1 MTEKAENGKH
11 KGPWIELFF
20 EAFTGIYILIVVAV
34 FWQKPL
40 WTSLLL
46 AGGLAMQLLFWREKA
61 DLAAMVAAALLGTP
75 SEIVC
80 VKTGVWTYH
89 APGMVLGIPVWIP
102 LVWALLFCLF
112 RRGSF
117 TILAITGRI
126 WPDPHMLVRKV
137 LFRGLGGF
145 IVIYA
150 LVTLYIIKKTI
161 AAVYAAFLV
170 PALIFWREEKDI
182 VIFIIG
188 GAFGTAGEYTCMK
201 LGFWQYHYPFLRS
214 IGVPISLP
222 LAWGLSAVIIGR
234 IAGIWDGMPLKRK
247 SPQGRAKPQ
256 GR

>member
-1 MTEKAENGKH
+1 MEERRGQQKQR
-11 KGPWIELFF
+11 PWKELFF
-20 EAFTGIYILIVVAV
+20 ESFTGIYILIVVAV

-40 WTSLLL
+40 WTTLLL
-46 AGGLAMQLLFWREKA
+46 VGSLAMQLWFWREKA

-75 SEIVC
+75 SEMVC
-80 VKTGVWTYH
+80 IKTGVWTYH

-102 LVWALLFCLF
+102 FVWASLFCLF
-112 RRGSF
+112 RRSSF

-126 WPDPHMLVRKV
+126 WPDQHTLVRKV
-137 LFRGLGGF
+137 LFRGLGGL

-170 PALIFWREEKDI
+170 PALIFWHEEKDI
-182 VIFIIG
+182 LVFIIG
-188 GAFGTAGEYTCMK
+188 GALGTVGEYTCMK

-222 LAWGLSAVIIGR
+222 LAWGLSAVIVGR
-234 IAGIWDGMPLKRK
+234 IAGIWEEMPLKRK
-247 SPQGRAKPQ
+247 SPEGPAKPQ
-256 GR
+256 GL